1 MALATVQYTKFLPVR
16 PSTSL
21 LCLLLHRRRHVVG
34 HDPCP
39 AQGALAGARL
49 QLPHAAR
56 AEAAVAARP
65 QDGVGRVVDADGAR
79 RLLPAAVPSQLQEEM
94 NNGHFDEKIIV
105 GLQREWLNAN

>member
-1 MALATVQYTKFLPVR
+1 MSDQQGAEIGTGNGSVHQVSTI
-16 PSTSL
+16 PSADL
-21 LCLLLHRRRHVVG
+21 LCLLLHRRRRVVG

-79 RLLPAAVPSQLQEEM
+79 RLLSAAVPSQLRGEE
-94 NNGHFDEKIIV
+94 
-105 GLQREWLNAN
+105 

>member
-1 MALATVQYTKFLPVR
+1 MKVSLTCEVYFQHHILRSGCLSDQQGAEIGTGNGSVHQVSTI
-16 PSTSL
+16 PSADL
-21 LCLLLHRRRHVVG
+21 LCLLLVVG

-79 RLLPAAVPSQLQEEM
+79 RLLPAAVPSQLR
-94 NNGHFDEKIIV
+94 GD
-105 GLQREWLNAN
+105 

>member
-1 MALATVQYTKFLPVR
+1 MSDQQGAEIGTGNGSVHQVSTI
-16 PSTSL
+16 PSADL
-21 LCLLLHRRRHVVG
+21 LCLLLHRRRVVG

-79 RLLPAAVPSQLQEEM
+79 RLLPAAVPSQLRGEE
-94 NNGHFDEKIIV
+94 
-105 GLQREWLNAN
+105 